1 MLRAV
6 PILEPAWPALQVSAS
21 SLSDHTTGC
30 LVCCLQVA
38 AELGYPYEDQ
48 EFVLEPDHGQWAE
61 DIAFE
66 GAKDD
71 VNFGKCGGGEG
82 GRAQIT

>member
-1 MLRAV
+1 MCL
-6 PILEPAWPALQVSAS
+6 
-21 SLSDHTTGC
+21 TTANGC
-30 LVCCLQVA
+30 LSGCLQVA

-48 EFVLEPDHGQWAE
+48 EFVLEPDHGQWAD

-71 VNFGKCGGGEG
+71 VNYGEWLLA
-82 GRAQIT
+82 RPATC